1 MTKKPVYDIA
11 VIGGGLAGLSVAIR
25 GAQQG
30 YAVAL
35 FEKEEYP
42 FHKVCGEYISLESR
56 PFLESLGIDLK
67 QMDLPLIKSLGVSD
81 PYGELYRFE
90 LDLGG
95 FGISRYKLDH
105 ALSQV
110 ALRLGVDVFTATK
123 VTDVYFEEDRIS
135 IMCGNE
141 QFKATVAS
149 GSFGKRS
156 NLDVKMKRPF
166 VLKKPDKLN
175 NFIGVKYHVKYPQP
189 KHEILL
195 HNFEDG
201 YCGISSVEDD
211 KYCLC
216 YLTTANNL
224 QACGNSVKQ
233 MEQQIL
239 WKNPHLKNIFINA
252 EFLYPQPL
260 TISQISFEKKSQVC
274 NHLLMT
280 GDASGMIAPLCGN
293 GMSMAMHAGKI
304 AFDCMHMF
312 LQKEISR
319 TKMEEMY
326 THQWKRQFSNRLR
339 AGRLV
344 QTLFGGKWSTALF
357 LKTVNAIP
365 SLSKQII
372 RLTHGEPF

>member
-1 MTKKPVYDIA
+1 M
-11 VIGGGLAGLSVAIR
+11 SVAIR
-25 GAQQG
+25 GAQEG
-30 YAVAL
+30 YTVAL
-35 FEKEEYP
+35 FEKEIYP
-42 FHKVCGEYISLESR
+42 FHKVCGEYISLESW
-56 PFLESLGIDLK
+56 PYIESLGIDLK
-67 QMDLPLIKSLGVSD
+67 QMDLPLIKNLGVSD
-81 PYGELYRFE
+81 PYGKLYRFN

-110 ALRLGVDVFTATK
+110 ALKSGVDVFAGTK
-123 VTDVYFEEDRIS
+123 VTDVDFADEYFN
-135 IMCGNE
+135 IMCGDTH
-141 QFKATVAS
+141 FRAILTT

-189 KHEILL
+189 KHEISL

-211 KYCLC
+211 RCCLC
-216 YLTTANNL
+216 YLTTAGNL

-239 WKNPHLKNIFINA
+239 WKNPHLKNIFTHA

-260 TISQISFEKKSQVC
+260 TISQISFGKKSQVC

-293 GMSMAMHAGKI
+293 GMSMAMHAGKL
-304 AFDCMHMF
+304 AFNSMHLF
-312 LQKEISR
+312 LQKKISR
-319 TKMEEMY
+319 SQMEETY
-326 THQWKRQFSNRLR
+326 THQWKRQFSNRLW
-339 AGRLV
+339 AGRVV

-365 SLSKQII
+365 LLSKQVI